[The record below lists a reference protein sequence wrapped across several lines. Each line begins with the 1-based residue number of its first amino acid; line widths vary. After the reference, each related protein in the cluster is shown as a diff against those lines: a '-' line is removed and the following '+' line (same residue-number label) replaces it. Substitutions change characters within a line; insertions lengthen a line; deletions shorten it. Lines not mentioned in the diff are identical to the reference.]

1 MQLSEGKCP
10 ITTECLLFL
19 SRKSWSGWLTGQGRD
34 IPELTKRR
42 RDSTRAVMGRASA
55 PPLGRKPQ
63 RLSPCC
69 IVHPSVRPL
78 LVIDHDNRR
87 WRPRDQNIGYVA
99 EYLTAVDSK
108 LEEVRMVGEEET
120 AIIDAR
126 RRVAPRSAGVL
137 YRRPRARARG
147 PNSQGLGIDVV
158 QRINRRRRI
167 TCIVTFATISTNL
180 L

>member
-1 MQLSEGKCP
+1 MVNSRSEGA
-10 ITTECLLFL
+10 I
-19 SRKSWSGWLTGQGRD
+19 R
-34 IPELTKRR
+34 
-42 RDSTRAVMGRASA
+42 RAVRGRAPA
-55 PPLGRKPQ
+55 PRWAESHSFFRHVASSIL
-63 RLSPCC
+63 L
-69 IVHPSVRPL
+69 VRPPTG
-78 LVIDHDNRR
+78 DHDNRR
-87 WRPRDQNIGYVA
+87 WRLKDQNIGYVA

-108 LEEVRMVGEEET
+108 LKEVRMVGEEET

-126 RRVAPRSAGVL
+126 RRVAPGSAGVL